1 MSSISTVVDERGTET
16 QVVLVETVAIR
27 QREVVMVVDLR
38 LEKMGRKREVVVV
51 WEEPLRAM
59 EELERMAWERVME
72 EEAMSQLEREL
83 RKISKCDDG
92 GIIVPM
98 AADSRGNTYR

>member
-1 MSSISTVVDERGTET
+1 MSSVSTVVDERGTET
-16 QVVLVETVAIR
+16 RVVLVETVAIR
-27 QREVVMVVDLR
+27 QRVVMVVDLR